1 MIYFKY
7 YKLNA
12 MNKIPVLPVE
22 VPEVVEGDSALP
34 GPPDGRVEPEEEHLG
49 EERGQL
55 LRRRVSTLSCWERKK
70 DVKGFIIVTFLD
82 PDPVRVQ
89 LQRRLQS
96 L

>member
-12 MNKIPVLPVE
+12 TNKIPVLPVE

-55 LRRRVSTLSCWERKK
+55 LRRRVSTLSCSERKK
-70 DVKGFIIVTFLD
+70 DVK
-82 PDPVRVQ
+82 VR
-89 LQRRLQS
+89 
-96 L
+96 

>member
-1 MIYFKY
+1 
-7 YKLNA
+7 

-55 LRRRVSTLSCWERKK
+55 LRRRVCALGCSENAESKHEMEHTRK
-70 DVKGFIIVTFLD
+70 IRVTFY
-82 PDPVRVQ
+82 
-89 LQRRLQS
+89 RLQYVHFRAAHNRS
-96 L
+96 GSHP